1 VPRATCVPRTHRRK
15 IYSPLAF
22 TALGWPFH
30 GIRYVFFGI
39 GGTFL
44 VVAERVS
51 MLGSYIADETD
62 EPELAGWGAS
72 PGSAG

>member
-1 VPRATCVPRTHRRK
+1 MPRSRAATRTHRRK
-15 IYSPLAF
+15 IYSPLTFIAH
-22 TALGWPFH
+22 GWPFH
-30 GIRYVFFGI
+30 GIGYVFFGI

-51 MLGSYIADETD
+51 MLGSYIADQTD